1 MEKEIVLTEQ
11 RQKKEDTIAAI
22 KLQKD
27 IQDTIAA
34 QTGSVVL
41 GYRNGGLYYALSN
54 DTKWDI
60 YLKKEAE
67 DGKRLFQIPSGE
79 LGSDSLDIYEG
90 YIALKNK
97 GNYVF
102 YSLSN
107 GAERVLKFSGSIL
120 GVKDT
125 LSGDTKI
132 ITSETGVYM
141 YSSDDS
147 TFQENPLYD
156 DIIQLASGEIVAF
169 VKKTSR
175 NKQSLLSLEDTSS
188 DYVLLIGSDT
198 RERKVLFQTPKNGK
212 LLRYKDGKILF
223 VDENDGVFVVE
234 NVK

>member
-1 MEKEIVLTEQ
+1 MI
-11 RQKKEDTIAAI
+11 
-22 KLQKD
+22 
-27 IQDTIAA
+27 
-34 QTGSVVL
+34 
-41 GYRNGGLYYALSN
+41 
-54 DTKWDI
+54 
-60 YLKKEAE
+60 
-67 DGKRLFQIPSGE
+67 
-79 LGSDSLDIYEG
+79 
-90 YIALKNK
+90 
-97 GNYVF
+97 F
-102 YSLSN
+102 YSLTS
-107 GAERVLKFSGSIL
+107 GMEVSFKFSGNIL
-120 GVKDT
+120 GIKDT
-125 LSGDTKI
+125 MNENTKI

-156 DIIQLASGEIVAF
+156 DIIQLASGEIVAL